1 MTRLTLLLACCYLAL
16 TPSARADTATALPLP
31 DGKPGIGFDDLR
43 YDAAL
48 GRLLIPAGRTGNVD
62 LIDPVTAAITPISG
76 FTKLPR
82 YDAGHGQSVTSVDAG
97 GGWLFATDRNALSL
111 AVIDP
116 KSRRIVARAPLASS
130 PDYVRF
136 VAPTHEVWVTEP
148 GKKRIEI
155 FSLAPTTATTP
166 TPATTPAP
174 AASTP
179 PQPTHAAFIDAPG
192 GPESLVIDDKRG
204 RAYTH
209 KWKSSTMAID
219 LKSRAVVSTWPAGC
233 ADPRGIALDASRAL
247 LFVGCEDGT
256 ATALDV
262 AHDGKVVGTVKS
274 GSGVDIIAYDAG
286 RRHLYVPGDE
296 SATLAIIGVA
306 ANGALSLLGTAPTAK
321 DAHCVTTDE
330 RGNAYVCDPRNGQL
344 LVIHDRHP
352 PQK

>member
-1 MTRLTLLLACCYLAL
+1 MHRLALLVPLLAF
-16 TPSARADTATALPLP
+16 SAVAQADSAQPPPLPLP

-43 YDAAL
+43 YDATLA
-48 GRLLIPAGRTGNVD
+48 RLLIPAGRTGNVD
-62 LIDPVTAAITPISG
+62 LVDPANPIAIVAIAG

-97 GGWLFATDRNALSL
+97 AGFLFATDRNALSL

-116 KSRRIVARAPLASS
+116 KSRRIAARVALASA

-148 GKKRIEI
+148 GKKRIEV
-155 FSLAPTTATTP
+155 FTLGSSATAPT
-166 TPATTPAP
+166 
-174 AASTP
+174 
-179 PQPTHAAFIDAPG
+179 PTHAAFIDAPG
-192 GPESLVIDDKRG
+192 GPESLVIDAARN

-209 KWKSSTMAID
+209 KWKTSTMAID
-219 LKSRAVVSTWPAGC
+219 LRSRAIVATWPTGC
-233 ADPRGIALDASRAL
+233 ADPRGVALDSARAL

-262 AHDGKVVGTVKS
+262 AHDGKLVGTIKS

-286 RRHLYVPGDE
+286 RAHLYVPGDE

-306 ANGALSLLGTAPTAK
+306 SSGALSLLGTFPTAK

-344 LVIHDRHP
+344 LVVRDPYP

>member
-1 MTRLTLLLACCYLAL
+1 MHRLAIVLAYLAL
-16 TPSARADTATALPLP
+16 TATSNAHAESPRPLALP

-43 YDAAL
+43 YDATL
-48 GRLLIPAGRTGNVD
+48 NRLLIPAGRTGNVD
-62 LIDPVTAAITPISG
+62 LIDPANLAAIAAIPG

-97 GGWLFATDRNALSL
+97 GGFLFATDRNALSL

-116 KSRRIVARAPLASS
+116 KSRRIVARATLASA

-136 VAPTHEVWVTEP
+136 VAATREVWVTEP
-148 GKKRIEI
+148 GKKRIEV
-155 FSLAPTTATTP
+155 FTLPTMMTTTTTTVDNGAPI
-166 TPATTPAP
+166 
-174 AASTP
+174 
-179 PQPTHAAFIDAPG
+179 PTHAAFIDAPG
-192 GPESLVIDDKRG
+192 GPESLVIDAARG

-209 KWKSSTMAID
+209 KWKTSTMAID
-219 LKSRAVVSTWPAGC
+219 LKSRAVVATWPAGC
-233 ADPRGIALDASRAL
+233 ADPRGIALDSARAL
-247 LFVGCEDGT
+247 LFIGCEDGT

-262 AHDGKVVGTVKS
+262 AHDGKLVGTVKS

-286 RRHLYVPGDE
+286 RAHLYVPGDE

-306 ANGALSLLGTAPTAK
+306 SSGALSLLGTSPTAK

-344 LVIHDRHP
+344 LVVHDPYP